1 MAYIKTS
8 KEQNWLLPPSI
19 KDMIPKDHICFLV
32 EDFVNS
38 LDFTKFDQEYEGAGA
53 PAYHPR
59 IDIKILLMGMLSR
72 VRSSRRLAN
81 ACRENFVFMYL
92 SEKAKPNFRTL
103 ARFRADN
110 ASFVKEAFVKTIELA
125 KEHDLVDLS
134 LICIDGTKIKA
145 SASKKMSVK
154 REAIKKLDRIV
165 EKMIEE
171 DIAQDEIDLEIYG
184 DKEEN
189 LTGMDRRDMKK
200 IVREWK
206 RAQDKDKVKQNLEK
220 VKEEAERDP
229 KQKRLSLSDP
239 ECRLMTNKNRVSQ
252 MAYNAQISV
261 DSKNQIIVATGIC
274 QASHDAHQLVPQ
286 VEVIEENVG
295 KLPRRTKVAAD
306 CGYSSA
312 DNCKALEEKEL
323 DGYIPSRAQA
333 QELNNKETTLKHD
346 NYEYDEEKDELIVGN
361 DRFYYKFKYTR
372 KNGMKILSYYNDKLG
387 KKKDVPYYFRERLRM
402 KKKME
407 TDEAKEIYSKRQAVV
422 EPPFGNIKQN
432 LGFREFLCRGK
443 EKVKIEF
450 DLAAMAHNLRKVWNK
465 WRVEKVMGI
474 EC

>member
-19 KDMIPKDHICFLV
+19 KELIPKDHICFLV

-38 LDFTKFDQEYEGAGA
+38 LDFTKFDKEYEGAGA

-59 IDIKILLMGMLSR
+59 IDMKILLMGMLSK
-72 VRSSRRLAN
+72 VRSSRKLAN

-92 SEKAKPNFRTL
+92 SEKTEPNFRTL
-103 ARFRADN
+103 ARFRTEN
-110 ASFVKEAFVKTIELA
+110 ATFVKEAFVKTIELA
-125 KEHDLVDLS
+125 KEYDLVDLS
-134 LICIDGTKIKA
+134 FICIDGTKIKA
-145 SASKKMSVK
+145 NAGKKMSVK
-154 REAIKKLDRIV
+154 KEAIDKLDKIV
-165 EKMIEE
+165 EKMIED
-171 DIAQDEIDLEIYG
+171 DIAQDELDMGFYG

-206 RAQDKDKVKQNLEK
+206 RAQDKNKVKKNLEK
-220 VKEEAERDP
+220 VKEEAKRDP

-239 ECRLMTNKNRVSQ
+239 ECRMMMNKNRVSQ

-274 QASHDAHQLVPQ
+274 QVSHDANQLVPQ
-286 VEVIEENVG
+286 VEAIEENVG
-295 KLPRRTKVAAD
+295 KLLKGTKIGAD

-312 DNCKALEEKEL
+312 DNYKSLEDKKL
-323 DGYIPSRAQA
+323 DGYIPSRVQA
-333 QELNNKETTLKHD
+333 QELNGKETTLKHD
-346 NYEYDEEKDELIVGN
+346 NYEYDEEKDELIVGK
-361 DRFYYKFKYTR
+361 DKFYYKFQYTR

-407 TDEAKEIYSKRQAVV
+407 TQEAKEIYSLRQAVA
-422 EPPFGNIKQN
+422 EPPFANIKQN
-432 LGFREFLCRGK
+432 LGFREFLLRGK

-450 DLAAMAHNLRKVWNK
+450 DLVAMAHNLRKVWNK
-465 WRVEKVMGI
+465 WRIERVM
-474 EC
+474 C